1 MSSAR
6 AVVTIYGLA
15 NTVIRVLGSPSKV
28 RFTRKDYA
36 DVELRI
42 PDVRK
47 AHELVGF
54 EAEIDLEEGIRMTA
68 DAIAVRRAG
77 PSRRP
82 KFTCRSLCFWAANA
96 RRAGRLFL
104 RARTAQDLC

>member
-1 MSSAR
+1 MVRAVLLCLEHPDAPGESFNIGSAR

-15 NTVIRVLGSPSKV
+15 NTVIRVLDSPSKV

-47 AHELVGF
+47 AHELLGYAPTVSF
-54 EAEIDLEEGIRMTA
+54 EDGLKQTVQWYRSSMT
-68 DAIAVRRAG
+68 
-77 PSRRP
+77 
-82 KFTCRSLCFWAANA
+82 
-96 RRAGRLFL
+96 
-104 RARTAQDLC
+104 TA